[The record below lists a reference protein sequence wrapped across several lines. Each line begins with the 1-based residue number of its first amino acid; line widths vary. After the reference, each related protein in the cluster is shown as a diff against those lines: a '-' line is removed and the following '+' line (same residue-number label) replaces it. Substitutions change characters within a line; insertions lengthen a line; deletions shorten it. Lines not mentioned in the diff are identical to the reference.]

1 MRTHLIN
8 PLSIYASTKYINDLY
23 ASNFNSLD
31 GYPKITGLRLFNVFG
46 SFQNNNSVYASVIP
60 TWISR
65 IMNDLDPIIYG
76 DGKSTRDFIHIND
89 VCNAFYLALINDHL
103 SKNIYNIGYGNSV
116 NLLEL
121 LEIMKSVLIHDFK
134 ITKRKINLSSKM
146 REQVR

>member
-1 MRTHLIN
+1 MLIHSCAVYGDSNNQKLDENSLIN
-8 PLSIYASTKYINDLY
+8 PLSIYASTKYLNDLY

-46 SFQNNNSVYASVIP
+46 SFQNNNTGYASVIP

-103 SKNIYNIGYGNSV
+103 SDNIYNIGYGNS
-116 NLLEL
+116 
-121 LEIMKSVLIHDFK
+121 LIY
-134 ITKRKINLSSKM
+134 
-146 REQVR
+146 